1 MISRV
6 HVSLLAALPAMI
18 PALASAQ
25 FIPVPINDVSH
36 LAFRYLI
43 EEIPTLGTPGSEAN
57 SNATGLNE
65 QGDVAAIVEDDSWK
79 GHAAIYRDGELTLLD
94 PIYPGGGATPR
105 GINDLGEVCGWA
117 DAQVPPAV
125 VAHPMVWTEE
135 DGMVD
140 LAADVGLLGG
150 WAWGINNSGQVS
162 LALGYA
168 YVWDPVTGLQE
179 IRYPD
184 SPAGF
189 SGAEAWEINNA
200 GVVCG
205 EARRQ
210 ENELHAFRY
219 DSATGA
225 ITDLH
230 AGMPDAESFR
240 MSRAYGI
247 NDNNDIAGTAVAY
260 TWELY
265 PMVWRGDGT
274 TIQMGCGD
282 VRPDLLY
289 CTAEHI
295 NMRGDV
301 IGHDLS
307 FEPGIPGVGWLAF
320 GVLEGDL
327 RKYTVESFLAPDALS
342 TWTRLHPFEI
352 NEARQVCGTGLNAGH
367 TRGFLLTP
375 YPVVPGDFT
384 TDFIVGF
391 DDLLIALSNW
401 GRERVRPLEGDAD
414 LDGDV
419 DFDDLLVVL
428 SGWGDYAP

>member
-6 HVSLLAALPAMI
+6 HVSLLLALPAMI
-18 PALASAQ
+18 PAIASAQ
-25 FIPVPINDVSH
+25 PIPVPIDDVSH

-65 QGDVAAIVEDDSWK
+65 QGDVAAIVEDDSW
-79 GHAAIYRDGELTLLD
+79 HSYAAIYRDGELILLD

-140 LAADVGLLGG
+140 LAADAGLIGG

-184 SPAGF
+184 SPVGF
-189 SGAEAWEINNA
+189 ASAQAWEINNA

-210 ENELHAFRY
+210 DNELHAFRY
-219 DSATGA
+219 DSATDT

-230 AGMPDAESFR
+230 DAAAFR

-247 NDNNDIAGTAVAY
+247 NDNNDVAGLAVAY
-260 TWELY
+260 SWEIY
-265 PMVWRGDGT
+265 PMVWAGDGT
-274 TIQMGCGD
+274 TIQMGTGD

-289 CTAEHI
+289 STAEHI

-301 IGHDLS
+301 TGHDTS
-307 FEPGIPGVGWLAF
+307 VEPATPGVGWLAF
-320 GVLEGDL
+320 GVLKGDL

-342 TWTRLHPFEI
+342 TWSQLHPFEI

-384 TDFIVGF
+384 TDVIVGVE
-391 DDLLIALSNW
+391 DVLIVLANW
-401 GRERVRPLEGDAD
+401 GRDPVRPLEGDTD

-419 DFDDLLVVL
+419 DVSDFLLL
-428 SGWGDYAP
+428 LANWSTD